1 MQTVIANSENLMNHT
16 EFKSKIFVPAVGFDW
31 RISSSRLMYGG
42 YLVLVIILLI
52 ASNLDL
58 TDYADSLT
66 RILSFSILGII
77 IFANFWGT
85 REKEMKHGKLKG
97 DLLLSLD
104 YISVNDTRYSWSQLV
119 EFKLGLFS
127 VRDEKLWSETYSIAK
142 YYGGPAYSQGVD
154 NYIQIKTRDQRI
166 SIFFQLETPSH
177 EVELRR
183 IMRLL
188 FFNDRLDFSTTYFG
202 LNLEY
207 AAIQEFKKA
216 KIKYLEEKQFKVSQ

>member
-1 MQTVIANSENLMNHT
+1 MDYT

-31 RISSSRLMYGG
+31 RVTSSRLMYGG

-58 TDYADSLT
+58 TDYADYLT

-77 IFANFWGT
+77 IFASFWGT
-85 REKEMKHGKLKG
+85 REKEKKHGKFKG

-104 YISVNDTRYSWSQLV
+104 YISVNNTRYSWSQLV

-127 VRDEKLWSETYSIAK
+127 VLDEKLWSETYSVAK

-154 NYIQIKTRDQRI
+154 NFIQFKTGDQRI
-166 SIFFQLETPSH
+166 KIFFQLETPSH
-177 EVELRR
+177 KVELSR
-183 IMRLL
+183 IMQLL
-188 FFNDRLDFSTTYFG
+188 FIND
-202 LNLEY
+202 
-207 AAIQEFKKA
+207 
-216 KIKYLEEKQFKVSQ
+216 

>member
-127 VRDEKLWSETYSIAK
+127 VRDEKLWSETYSISK

-188 FFNDRLDFSTTYFG
+188 FFNDRLDLSTTYFG